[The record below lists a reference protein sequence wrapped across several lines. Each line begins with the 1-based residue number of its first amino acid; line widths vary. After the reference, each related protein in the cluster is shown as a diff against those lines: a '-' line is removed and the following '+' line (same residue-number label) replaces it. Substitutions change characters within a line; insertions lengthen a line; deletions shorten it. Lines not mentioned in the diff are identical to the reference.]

1 MKQLITAIAISATL
15 AAPYTV
21 AKDYTLAELGLNGMS
36 VPKTSGDHLALG
48 LKHMPI
54 AKDVWDDAGAGWRFD
69 ETPFGNTAT
78 NSSSG
83 GYEVGGLILDPGTDN
98 SVAGLILDSDNGF
111 DETPFGDTA
120 TSGSTKTA
128 KYIDMG
134 LNHQPVL
141 SK

>member
-1 MKQLITAIAISATL
+1 MKHVIAAIAISTAL
-15 AAPYTV
+15 IAPYTV

-36 VPKTSGDHLALG
+36 VPKTTGDHLALG

-54 AKDVWDDAGAGWRFD
+54 ARDVWEDAVAGW
-69 ETPFGNTAT
+69 
-78 NSSSG
+78 
-83 GYEVGGLILDPGTDN
+83 
-98 SVAGLILDSDNGF
+98 GF

-120 TSGSTKTA
+120 TSGPIKTS
-128 KYIDMG
+128 KYIDLG